1 MNRTATMPAVMQAS
15 PIETGAE
22 MDPVALLGHEDQGR
36 GIIQSIADKMAGTS
50 LGRKVLGT
58 AVGLAGAGMAVGPT
72 MAAAESGSSTTS
84 IVNTETGVSSYGAH
98 AWQKDGDHDH
108 VTVMGNHRIVSKA
121 KIKQMEAN
129 GDCQTFNG
137 KKVKIY
143 TEGHNTSG
151 TAFGRDKRTS
161 EFCRTDQDFNG
172 DGKADWVRA
181 RCGNAAI
188 IGVTPA
194 GALEEVLWLGG
205 KGKFRVDVHSKATAE
220 ATCTTPDG
228 TASASAQGFGEASAH
243 GFVKLHGGIK
253 LRVEQAQG
261 AVDAAIDASVNG
273 TVSGHAGAKSKA
285 FAIADAHCNEQ
296 VGSTPSTPQT
306 PPKDGSQGP
315 GTPNDGPG
323 SGGTGNTSQ
332 NTVACYDIATSTDG
346 DMNPA
351 TEGAPMW
358 GTAKDQN
365 DNCIGPATAA

>member
-1 MNRTATMPAVMQAS
+1 MSRTATMPAVMQAS
-15 PIETGAE
+15 PIEMAPE

-58 AVGLAGAGMAVGPT
+58 AVGLAGVGMTVGPT
-72 MAAAESGSSTTS
+72 MASAESGNSTTS
-84 IVNTETGVSSYGAH
+84 IVNTETGVSSYGSH

-108 VTVMGNHRIVSKA
+108 VTVMGNHRIVSEA
-121 KIKQMEAN
+121 KVKQMEEA
-129 GDCQTFNG
+129 GDCRVFNG

-151 TAFGRDKRTS
+151 TAFGRDKRKS

-188 IGVTPA
+188 IGVTPE

-261 AVDAAIDASVNG
+261 AVDAAIDQSI
-273 TVSGHAGAKSKA
+273 SGHAGAKSKA
-285 FAIADAHCNEQ
+285 FAIADAQCNES
-296 VGSTPSTPQT
+296 VGNTPPPPPTT
-306 PPKDGSQGP
+306 PPKDGTPGQGTTSP
-315 GTPNDGPG
+315 GQPGGGG
-323 SGGTGNTSQ
+323 SGGDPGQGSGGECRNDAGDLVPGSADQFGNC
-332 NTVACYDIATSTDG
+332 V
-346 DMNPA
+346 
-351 TEGAPMW
+351 
-358 GTAKDQN
+358 
-365 DNCIGPATAA
+365 